1 MSPAPEH
8 AGFEA
13 RIRIVFLLAVLVV
26 AGMSVTAWN
35 VVHEAHAAALRLA
48 SAHELLSGLARTR
61 AETLQV
67 ELSTQGFRL
76 TGDLARL
83 AERDRAMRR
92 REEVMTRVRE
102 LIADDPVQGARWADL
117 KAVIDQRI
125 ALSRQIEMLRKT
137 EGEAAA
143 SAFVATAPLKQTRER
158 IDVLL
163 GDMDDEQRRQLRQRA
178 AAQLRTRDA
187 LVGAGVAVVVLLCAL
202 LGATYVLIRQRLR
215 NSEDHLRNVISR
227 APAII
232 AHVDARQHYVY
243 ANSQYLERFAR
254 GRSDVAGLSVREV
267 LGEARY
273 AVVAPLIERVL
284 QGEPQDYD
292 WEPFPGEWQF
302 ISYLPRFDE
311 RGQVTGYY
319 VLGADITGRKRAE
332 ARIRQLNGELEQRV
346 GELERVS
353 RALRTLSAG
362 NRAMLRATGEH
373 DLLDSMC
380 RELVDKGGY
389 PMAAVW
395 LSDAGGALVP
405 TAQCGHPGGMDALIA
420 ASAAEAAPVLDALQT
435 EDRIACFDQDCP
447 PPPLDALGGGPVM
460 ACALRAGDQL
470 IGMLAVRVP
479 ADGDGRDDR
488 SLIRESA
495 DDLAYGVTSLR
506 TREQMYRL
514 TQYDTLTGL
523 PNQMLFGELLTA
535 ELEDSQ
541 RMARPFALLQMN
553 IERLSEINDALG
565 FGQGDEMLK
574 EFGRRLGE
582 VAPPGASIA
591 RLRGDEFA
599 LLLPASGRAAALAMA
614 QRLRAVLS
622 QPFALAELPI
632 EVSTRIGVALYPDH
646 GSTPHDLFRHMDIAV
661 RHAKKRG
668 VDCMVFDPDRY
679 QVPSHRLNMA
689 GELRRAIEAGNLRLH
704 LQPKVDMRSGR
715 VCGAEALVR
724 WQHPLRGPIPPAE
737 FIPLAEQTG
746 LIRPLTEWVLERALQ
761 LNAGWEAV
769 GRALPI
775 AVNLSARSLRDDDL
789 VDRIRQMLGHWTT
802 RSGLLEIEITESA
815 LMEDAEFA
823 LGVLNGLRAEG
834 LRLYI
839 DDFGT
844 GYSSLSYL
852 LKLPV
857 DCIKIDQSFVRAMTG
872 SSESAVIVRSTV
884 DLAHD
889 LGRKV
894 VAEGVETRQHW
905 DALAALG
912 CDVAQG
918 YLIARPMPAEQ
929 FQGWVEDFR
938 SPEPPEDDQGFASV

>member
-8 AGFEA
+8 ARFEA
-13 RIRIVFLLAVLVV
+13 RIRLVFLLAVLIV
-26 AGMSVTAWN
+26 AGIALTAWN
-35 VVHEAHAAALRLA
+35 VVNEANVAALRLA
-48 SAHELLSGLARTR
+48 SAHEVLNGLARTR

-76 TGDLARL
+76 TGDPARL
-83 AERDRAMRR
+83 VERDRALARR
-92 REEVMTRVRE
+92 DESMKRVHE
-102 LIADDPVQGARWADL
+102 LLADDETQIARWARL
-117 KAVIDQRI
+117 KEVIDQRI
-125 ALSRQIEMLRKT
+125 ALSRKIEMLRKT

-143 SAFVATAPLKQTRER
+143 TAFVATAPLKQTRER
-158 IDVLL
+158 IDALL
-163 GDMDDEQRRQLRQRA
+163 GEMDDEQRRQLQQRT
-178 AAQLRTRDA
+178 AAQLRTREA
-187 LVGAGVAVVVLLCAL
+187 VVAAGVAMFILLCAL
-202 LGATYVLIRQRLR
+202 LGATYALIRQRLR
-215 NSEDHLRNVISR
+215 NSEDHLRSLISR

-232 AHVDARQHYVY
+232 AHVDARQRYVY
-243 ANSQYLERFAR
+243 ANSQYVERFAP
-254 GRSDVAGLSVREV
+254 GRSDLAGLTVREV

-284 QGEPQDYD
+284 QGAPQDYD

-346 GELERVS
+346 AELERVS

-405 TAQCGHPGGMDALIA
+405 TAQCGHPGGMEALIP
-420 ASAAEAAPVLDALQT
+420 ASAVETGSVLDALHAG
-435 EDRIACFDQDCP
+435 DRIACFDREG
-447 PPPLDALGGGPVM
+447 PPPLDVLGGGPVM
-460 ACALRAGDQL
+460 ACALQAGGQL
-470 IGMLAVRVP
+470 IGVLAVRVP
-479 ADGDGRDDR
+479 ADADDRDDR

-495 DDLAYGVTSLR
+495 DDLGYGVTSLR

-535 ELEDSQ
+535 ELDDSQ
-541 RMARPFALLQMN
+541 RLARPFALLQMN

-689 GELRRAIEAGNLRLH
+689 GELRRAIEAGDLRLH

-724 WQHPLRGPIPPAE
+724 WQHPLRGLIPPAE

-746 LIRPLTEWVLERALQ
+746 LIRPLTEWVIERALQ
-761 LNAGWEAV
+761 LNAGWEAA

-775 AVNLSARSLRDDDL
+775 AVNLSARSLRDEDL
-789 VDRIRQMLGHWTT
+789 VDRIRQMLGHWST

-815 LMEDAEFA
+815 LMDDAEFA

-857 DCIKIDQSFVRAMTG
+857 NCIKIDQSFVRAMTG

-918 YLIARPMPAEQ
+918 YLIARPMPADQ
-929 FQGWVEDFR
+929 FQDWLEGFR
-938 SPEPPEDDQGFASV
+938 CPEPPEDDQGFAGV